1 MKPTTQ
7 QLQPFSIE
15 INENVQE
22 VELPPTPSTQLLK
35 PLSTKAVETTLIEME
50 TRRKEKE
57 IYSDYEETIGKMTNI
72 MERAKGAGP
81 STELVPPLSTRV
93 PEMTVRTDLERITMT
108 EEIAVDPSIH
118 VVRPLSIREMETIE
132 IDMENS
138 PKADATPLSEQLR
151 QLRRQ
156 LSIESSDKTPSPIRD
171 PDTTSVSTRMRVNV
185 R

>member
-1 MKPTTQ
+1 MKPSTQ

-15 INENVQE
+15 MNENIQE

-50 TRRKEKE
+50 KRRKEKE
-57 IYSDYEETIGKMTNI
+57 IYSDYEETMGKMTNI
-72 MERAKGAGP
+72 MERGKGAGP
-81 STELVPPLSTRV
+81 STELVPPLSTRLA
-93 PEMTVRTDLERITMT
+93 EMTVRTDLGMITMK
-108 EEIAVDPSIH
+108 EEIDVDPSIH
-118 VVRPLSIREMETIE
+118 VARPLSIRAMETIE

-138 PKADATPLSEQLR
+138 QKEDATPLERLR

-171 PDTTSVSTRMRVNV
+171 PDTTPVSTRMRVNV
-185 R
+185 L